1 MTPEASALFWQ
12 LRLAA
17 AKIDDDTMRQL
28 YLNAL
33 AELVRRI
40 SSRRCFGQ
48 AGTGHEP
55 PRQIP
60 VWEDSA
66 SIRYDIALAERRG
79 DAE

>member
-1 MTPEASALFWQ
+1 MTTDALALFWQ

-17 AKIDDDTMRQL
+17 AKIDDDAVRQL

-40 SSRRCFGQ
+40 SSRRCFGH

-55 PRQIP
+55 QRQIP
-60 VWEDSA
+60 VWEDHASA
-66 SIRYDIALAERRG
+66 RYDIALAGRRG
-79 DAE
+79 EAE